1 MIWFSGDSAE
11 RILYEI
17 RRDERGEGFELRLI
31 HSNGRLV
38 LERFQNSK
46 DLVHGA
52 RKIQSELR
60 GLGWR
65 AGHRCRSLPH
75 A

>member
-17 RRDERGEGFELRLI
+17 RRDERGDGFELRLV

-38 LERFQNSK
+38 LERFP
-46 DLVHGA
+46 DATELARGA
-52 RKIQSELR
+52 RKVQSELR

-65 AGHRCRSLPH
+65 TSQRSD
-75 A
+75 

>member
-1 MIWFSGDSAE
+1 MIWFSGDSSE

-38 LERFQNSK
+38 LERFQ
-46 DLVHGA
+46 DVDELARGA
-52 RKIQSELR
+52 RKVQSELR
-60 GLGWR
+60 GSGWR
-65 AGHRCRSLPH
+65 TSYKSR
-75 A
+75 